1 MKIDMQVQIIYAKKI
16 SFQEENK
23 LSPQIMKHGFHTA
36 IEINNI
42 LTAENK
48 RVAYFFID
56 PLLHSFEAANRFYFE
71 IIECNIIRKSN
82 TYKTGAGPIQA
93 MTDAVELI
101 KNNLYDAI
109 FIFGHEP
116 LLSDTRNYGRDTIK
130 KAMEIF
136 EDVSLIECYDLLA
149 RQLCRETDIS
159 NDEFR
164 ELADRLF
171 NNYSRTFRNKSGKLL
186 DSPRGKTLRD
196 LGTDLFCLTDCAN
209 PNIDFAGG
217 FIVANNRTAEQLKI
231 PKDRRIKVSG
241 SKYSIVKGSP
251 KTIYSITGKDNDL
264 FPHLK
269 EAFLRVQAESHI
281 DIIQEFQNKNLLL
294 EAYTCYPPIPIALL
308 LATGFVNNIHEIGD
322 FLKHHEI
329 TVTGGMNIA
338 RAPWNNPALNG
349 LIEVTTLLVKGNSK
363 YGMVHGNGGIGEAQG
378 ITVLER
384 PYGYKCS

>member
-1 MKIDMQVQIIYAKKI
+1 MMKIDMQAQIIYAKKI

-23 LSPQIMKHGFHTA
+23 LSPQIMKNCFHTA

-42 LTAENK
+42 LDTENK

-56 PLLHSFEAANRFYFE
+56 PLLDSFEAANRFYFG
-71 IIECNIIRKSN
+71 ILECKTIRKIN

-93 MTDAVELI
+93 MTDAGELI
-101 KNNLYDAI
+101 KNDLYDAI

-116 LLSDTRNYGRDTIK
+116 LLSDTRNYGRETIK

-136 EDVSLIECYDLLA
+136 EDVGLIECYDLLA

-164 ELADRLF
+164 ELTDNLF
-171 NNYSRTFRNKSGKLL
+171 NNYSRTFRNKLGTPL
-186 DSPRGKTLRD
+186 DSSRGKILHD

-217 FIVANNRTAEQLKI
+217 LIVANNRTADQLKI
-231 PKDRRIKVSG
+231 PKDRRVQVSG
-241 SKYSIVKGSP
+241 STYSIVEGSP
-251 KTIYSITGKDNDL
+251 KSIDSITGKNNNL

-269 EAFLRVQAESHI
+269 DAFLRAQADSQI
-281 DIIQEFQNKNLLL
+281 DIIREFQNKNLLL

-308 LATGFVNNIHEIGD
+308 LATGFVNNINKISE

-349 LIEVTTLLVKGNSK
+349 LIEVTKLLVKGNSQ

-384 PYGYKCS
+384 P

>member
-1 MKIDMQVQIIYAKKI
+1 MEAQIIYAKKI
-16 SFQEENK
+16 SFQEDNK
-23 LSPQIMKHGFHTA
+23 LSPQIMKNYFHNA

-56 PLLHSFEAANRFYFE
+56 PLLHSFEAANCFYFGAL
-71 IIECNIIRKSN
+71 ECNTIKKIN

-93 MTDAVELI
+93 ITDAGELI
-101 KNNLYDAI
+101 KNDLYDAI

-136 EDVSLIECYDLLA
+136 EDFSLIKCYDLLA

-164 ELADRLF
+164 ELADNLF
-171 NNYSRTFRNKSGKLL
+171 NNYSRTFQNKSGIIVN
-186 DSPRGKTLRD
+186 SSRGKVLRD

-217 FIVANNRTAEQLKI
+217 LIVANNRTADQLNI
-231 PKDRRIKVSG
+231 PKDRWVNVSG
-241 SKYSIVKGSP
+241 SAYSIVKGSP
-251 KTIYSITGKDNDL
+251 KAIYTITGKGKDL

-269 EAFLRVQAESHI
+269 EAFLRARAESQI

-308 LATGFVNNIHEIGD
+308 LAAGFVSNISEIGD

-349 LIEVTTLLVKGNSK
+349 LIEVTEQLVKGNAQ

-384 PYGYKCS
+384 SCGYESS

>member
-1 MKIDMQVQIIYAKKI
+1 
-16 SFQEENK
+16 
-23 LSPQIMKHGFHTA
+23 MKHGFHTA

-42 LTAENK
+42 LDTENK

-56 PLLHSFEAANRFYFE
+56 PLLDSFEAANRFYFG
-71 IIECNIIRKSN
+71 ILGCNTIRKIN
-82 TYKTGAGPIQA
+82 TYKTGAGPVQA
-93 MTDAVELI
+93 MTDAAELI
-101 KNNLYDAI
+101 KNDLYDAI

-116 LLSDTRNYGRDTIK
+116 LLSDTRNLGRQTIK

-136 EDVSLIECYDLLA
+136 EDLTLIECYDLLA

-164 ELADRLF
+164 ELADSLF
-171 NNYSRTFRNKSGKLL
+171 NNYARTFRNKSGTPL
-186 DSPRGKTLRD
+186 DSSRGKVLHD

-217 FIVANNRTAEQLKI
+217 LIVANNHTAEQLKI
-231 PKDRRIKVSG
+231 PKNKRVQVSG

-251 KTIYSITGKDNDL
+251 QAIDSITGKDNDL

-269 EAFLRVQAESHI
+269 DAFLRAQAESQI

-308 LATGFVNNIHEIGD
+308 LATGFVNSIHKIGD

-349 LIEVTTLLVKGNSK
+349 LIEVTELLVKGNSQ

-378 ITVLER
+378 ITVLEK
-384 PYGYKCS
+384 PYGYKFY

>member
-1 MKIDMQVQIIYAKKI
+1 MAAQIIYAKKI

-23 LSPQIMKHGFHTA
+23 LSPQMMKDYFHDA
-36 IEINNI
+36 IEMNKI

-56 PLLHSFEAANRFYFE
+56 PLLNSFEAANRFYFG
-71 IIECNIIRKSN
+71 ILGCDTIKKIN

-93 MTDAVELI
+93 ITDANELI
-101 KNNLYDAI
+101 KHDLYDAI

-116 LLSDTRNYGRDTIK
+116 LLSDTRHYGRDTIR

-136 EDVSLIECYDLLA
+136 EDCTLIQCYDLLA
-149 RQLCRETDIS
+149 RRLCRETDMPY
-159 NDEFR
+159 DEFR
-164 ELADRLF
+164 ELSDHLF
-171 NNYSRTFRNKSGKLL
+171 KNYTRTFQNRSGIRFNA
-186 DSPRGKTLRD
+186 PRGKVLRE

-217 FIVANNRTAEQLKI
+217 LIVVNDRTAEQLNT
-231 PKDRRIKVSG
+231 PKERWVKVSG
-241 SKYSIVKGSP
+241 SQYAVVKGSP
-251 KTIYSITGKDNDL
+251 EAIYSITGKDNDL

-269 EAFLRVQAESHI
+269 NAFLGAQAESQI
-281 DIIQEFQNKNLLL
+281 EIIRELQNKNLLL
-294 EAYTCYPPIPIALL
+294 EAYTCYPPIPIGLL
-308 LATGFVNNIHEIGD
+308 LATGFVTNIKDVAE
-322 FLKHHEI
+322 FLERHEI

-349 LIEVTTLLVKGNSK
+349 LIEMTAQLVKSNSQ

-378 ITVLER
+378 VTVLER
-384 PYGYKCS
+384 V

>member
-1 MKIDMQVQIIYAKKI
+1 MKIDMQAQIIYAKKI

-23 LSPQIMKHGFHTA
+23 LSPQIMKNCFHTA

-42 LTAENK
+42 LDTENK

-56 PLLHSFEAANRFYFE
+56 PLLDSFEAANRFYFG
-71 IIECNIIRKSN
+71 ILECKTIRKIN

-93 MTDAVELI
+93 MTDAGELI
-101 KNNLYDAI
+101 KNDLYDAI

-116 LLSDTRNYGRDTIK
+116 LLSDTRNYGRETIK

-136 EDVSLIECYDLLA
+136 EDVGLIECYDLLA

-164 ELADRLF
+164 ELTDNLF
-171 NNYSRTFRNKSGKLL
+171 NNYSRTFRNKLGTPL
-186 DSPRGKTLRD
+186 DSSRGKILHD

-217 FIVANNRTAEQLKI
+217 LIVANNRTADQLKI
-231 PKDRRIKVSG
+231 PKDRRVQVSG
-241 SKYSIVKGSP
+241 STYSIVEGSP
-251 KTIYSITGKDNDL
+251 KSIDSITGKNNNL

-269 EAFLRVQAESHI
+269 DAFLRAQADSQI
-281 DIIQEFQNKNLLL
+281 DIIREFQNKNLLL

-308 LATGFVNNIHEIGD
+308 LATGFVNNINKISE

-349 LIEVTTLLVKGNSK
+349 LIEVTKLLVKGNSQ

-384 PYGYKCS
+384 P

>member
-1 MKIDMQVQIIYAKKI
+1 MKIDMQAQIIYAKKI

-23 LSPQIMKHGFHTA
+23 LSPQIMKNCFHTA

-42 LTAENK
+42 LDTENK

-56 PLLHSFEAANRFYFE
+56 PLLDSFEAANRFYFG
-71 IIECNIIRKSN
+71 ILECKTIRKIN

-93 MTDAVELI
+93 MTDAGELI
-101 KNNLYDAI
+101 KNDLYDAI

-116 LLSDTRNYGRDTIK
+116 LLSDTRNYGRETIK

-159 NDEFR
+159 HDEFR
-164 ELADRLF
+164 ELTDNLF
-171 NNYSRTFRNKSGKLL
+171 NNYSRTFRNKSGTPL
-186 DSPRGKTLRD
+186 DSSRGKILHD

-217 FIVANNRTAEQLKI
+217 LIVADNRTADQLKI
-231 PKDRRIKVSG
+231 PKDRRVQVSG
-241 SKYSIVKGSP
+241 STYSIVEGSP
-251 KTIYSITGKDNDL
+251 KAIDSITGKNNNL

-269 EAFLRVQAESHI
+269 DAFLRAQADSQI
-281 DIIQEFQNKNLLL
+281 DIIREFQNKNLLL

-308 LATGFVNNIHEIGD
+308 LATGFVNNINKISE

-349 LIEVTTLLVKGNSK
+349 LIEVTKLLVKGNSQ

-384 PYGYKCS
+384 P

>member
-1 MKIDMQVQIIYAKKI
+1 MEAQIIYAKKI

-23 LSPQIMKHGFHTA
+23 LSPQIIKSYFHHA
-36 IEINNI
+36 IEMNNI
-42 LTAENK
+42 LAAENK

-56 PLLHSFEAANRFYFE
+56 PLLRSFEAANGFYFG
-71 IIECNIIRKSN
+71 ILKCNTIKKIN

-93 MTDAVELI
+93 ITDAGELI
-101 KNNLYDAI
+101 KNDLYDAI
-109 FIFGHEP
+109 FIFGHDP
-116 LLSDTRNYGRDTIK
+116 LRSDTRNYGRDTIK

-136 EDVSLIECYDLLA
+136 EDFSLVKCYDLLA

-159 NDEFR
+159 IDEFR
-164 ELADRLF
+164 ELADGLF
-171 NNYSRTFRNKSGKLL
+171 NNYSRTFQNKSGTLL
-186 DSPRGKTLRD
+186 DSSRGKILRN

-217 FIVANNRTAEQLKI
+217 LIVANNRTAEQLNI
-231 PKDRRIKVSG
+231 PKDRQVKVSG
-241 SKYSIVKGSP
+241 SAYSIVKGSP
-251 KTIYSITGKDNDL
+251 NAIDSITGKGNDL

-269 EAFLRVQAESHI
+269 EAFLRAQAESQI
-281 DIIQEFQNKNLLL
+281 DIIREFKNKNLLL
-294 EAYTCYPPIPIALL
+294 EAYTCYPPIPVALL
-308 LATGFVNNIHEIGD
+308 LATGFVRNSNEIND

-329 TVTGGMNIA
+329 TVTGGMNLA

-349 LIEVTTLLVKGNSK
+349 LIEVTELLVTGNLQ

-384 PYGYKCS
+384 P

>member
-1 MKIDMQVQIIYAKKI
+1 MKIDMQAQIIYAKKI

-23 LSPQIMKHGFHTA
+23 LSPQIMKNCFHTA

-42 LTAENK
+42 LDTENK

-56 PLLHSFEAANRFYFE
+56 PLLDSFEAANRFYFG
-71 IIECNIIRKSN
+71 ILECKTIRKIN

-93 MTDAVELI
+93 MTDAGELI
-101 KNNLYDAI
+101 KNDLYDAI

-116 LLSDTRNYGRDTIK
+116 LLSDTRNYGRETIK

-164 ELADRLF
+164 ELTDNLF
-171 NNYSRTFRNKSGKLL
+171 NNYSRTFRNKSGTPL
-186 DSPRGKTLRD
+186 DSSRGKILHD

-217 FIVANNRTAEQLKI
+217 LIVADNRTADQLKI
-231 PKDRRIKVSG
+231 PKDRRVQVSG

-251 KTIYSITGKDNDL
+251 KAIDSITGKDNNL

-269 EAFLRVQAESHI
+269 DAFLRAQADSQI
-281 DIIQEFQNKNLLL
+281 DIIREFQNKNLLL

-308 LATGFVNNIHEIGD
+308 LATGFVNNINKISE

-349 LIEVTTLLVKGNSK
+349 LIEVTKLLVKGNSQ
-363 YGMVHGNGGIGEAQG
+363 YGMVHGSGGIGEAQG

-384 PYGYKCS
+384 PCG